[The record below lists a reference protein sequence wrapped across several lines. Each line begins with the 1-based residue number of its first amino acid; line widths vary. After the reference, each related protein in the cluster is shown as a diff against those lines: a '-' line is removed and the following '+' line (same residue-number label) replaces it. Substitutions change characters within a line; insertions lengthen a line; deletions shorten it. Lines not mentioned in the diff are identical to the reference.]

1 MNEETFKIIVRA
13 YFPEASF
20 LNTVISGGIRCIE
33 VSLPQGWFHTVH
45 WEADRAYKCVDTPI
59 EKPSRGTHTVH
70 WVKGRAYKY
79 VDTPIGEKSLCK
91 YLRTVKR
98 TGQLYDPSRGIIP
111 LDAYGE
117 RNIKY
122 FQAFCEQCKGD

>member
-33 VSLPQGWFHTVH
+33 VSLPHGWL
-45 WEADRAYKCVDTPI
+45 
-59 EKPSRGTHTVH
+59 HTVH
-70 WVKGRAYKY
+70 WVKDRAYKY

-98 TGQLYDPSRGIIP
+98 TGQLYDPSGGIIP

>member
-20 LNTVISGGIRCIE
+20 LNTVLSGGIRCIE
-33 VSLPQGWFHTVH
+33 VNIPQGLIDGWLHTVH
-45 WEADRAYKCVDTPI
+45 WEAD
-59 EKPSRGTHTVH
+59 
-70 WVKGRAYKY
+70 RAYKY

-91 YLRTVKR
+91 YLGTVKR
-98 TGQLYDPSRGIIP
+98 TGQLYDPSKVILP